1 MYQILDLLSKQ
12 KLKYFRYLKQKF
24 YKELVNG
31 FYVYAKKKEK
41 EIMIPG
47 KIGLEGCVSF
57 FPFIF
62 VLSLRHFEA
71 KVKISVQGNEAKKK

>member
-1 MYQILDLLSKQ
+1 
-12 KLKYFRYLKQKF
+12 
-24 YKELVNG
+24 
-31 FYVYAKKKEK
+31 
-41 EIMIPG
+41 MIPG

-71 KVKISVQGNEAKKK
+71 KVKISVQGNEAKKKWCKLLNVGK